1 MLNAN
6 PPLKN
11 SNKFPGSSL
20 LQPGS
25 GGNNDFS
32 NYQNQIQNSNGLQP
46 NYQQF
51 SLGSNTSPITKPDTI
66 KVILN
71 CLGQRELVKDVPLK
85 FSGDKVL
92 LNPILNYI
100 KYIGKPISG
109 QSISY
114 FSEEDEMDVYV
125 GIEGAN
131 ISDEKSIA
139 MEDITCNGK
148 LKLTLNVK
156 VP

>member
-1 MLNAN
+1 
-6 PPLKN
+6 
-11 SNKFPGSSL
+11 
-20 LQPGS
+20 
-25 GGNNDFS
+25 
-32 NYQNQIQNSNGLQP
+32 
-46 NYQQF
+46 
-51 SLGSNTSPITKPDTI
+51 
-66 KVILN
+66 
-71 CLGQRELVKDVPLK
+71 VKDVPLK